1 MVKKTKETVK
11 RDKAGRFKKGTPGG
25 PGRKKGEPRD
35 IICKDGKK
43 RSVETL
49 IDDLLAAYEGL
60 GGDKFL
66 KSWAAQSN
74 RNLAAF
80 VQLLFKFAPQSQGV
94 NPSGSP
100 SFLISEKFMPIVKV
114 NRVITDIRPDENTI
128 MEIPESGS
136 ARKKR
141 ILELQAALKEK
152 DEELRKLKVLVD
164 TQDVKALEHVPIRPD
179 ELPEHSKAEKQS
191 KDSTFI
197 TTGDF
202 NREGKLRPDY
212 LEHRERKKGE

>member
-49 IDDLLAAYEGL
+49 IDDLLSAYGGL
-60 GGDKFL
+60 GGGKFL

-94 NPSGSP
+94 GPSGST
-100 SFLISEKFMPIVKV
+100 SYEISERYMPIVKV
-114 NRVITDIRPDENTI
+114 NRVISDARPEEMKEGAIDNRVIT
-128 MEIPESGS
+128 
-136 ARKKR
+136 
-141 ILELQAALKEK
+141 LQAELKK
-152 DEELRKLKVLVD
+152 KNEELKHL
-164 TQDVKALEHVPIRPD
+164 KALLSGREIREIEHEPIRPKG
-179 ELPEHSKAEKQS
+179 LQEHSEVEIEKMIETLKKRKAE
-191 KDSTFI
+191 
-197 TTGDF
+197 
-202 NREGKLRPDY
+202 
-212 LEHRERKKGE
+212 LE